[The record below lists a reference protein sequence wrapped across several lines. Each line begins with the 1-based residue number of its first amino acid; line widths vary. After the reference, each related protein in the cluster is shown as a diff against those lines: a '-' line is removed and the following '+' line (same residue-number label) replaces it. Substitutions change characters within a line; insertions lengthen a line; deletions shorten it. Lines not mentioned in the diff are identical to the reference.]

1 MVMLNAIAWAGGRN
15 ENTQVIAVALAGATE
30 RLGVRSSFLV
40 VAATGLRRWLRQ
52 PMLVVLEAVGS
63 DAERFRA
70 RKPALAFCC

>member
-1 MVMLNAIAWAGGRN
+1 MVMLNAIARAGGRN
-15 ENTQVIAVALAGATE
+15 ENTQVITVALAGATE

-40 VAATGLRRWLRQ
+40 VATTGLRRWLRQ
-52 PMLVVLEAVGS
+52 PMLVVLETVGS